1 MIDYYYMFGMNKKDT
16 QPVAVSDDEF
26 DNDANDPNDPNDPKH
41 WRDQRI
47 ITWDRRGI
55 LDAFDL

>member
-1 MIDYYYMFGMNKKDT
+1 MNKKDT

-26 DNDANDPNDPNDPKH
+26 DNDANDPNDSNDPKH

-47 ITWDRRGI
+47 ITWDRRVSLKLSI
-55 LDAFDL
+55 FKATSAISI